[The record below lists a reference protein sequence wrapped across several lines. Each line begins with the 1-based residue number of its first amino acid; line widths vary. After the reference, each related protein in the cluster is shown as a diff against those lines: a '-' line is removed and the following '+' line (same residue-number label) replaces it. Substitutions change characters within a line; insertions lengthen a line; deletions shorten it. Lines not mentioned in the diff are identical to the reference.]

1 MNVLIVITSEI
12 CYLVHII
19 SATACRHCFSSCF
32 KFLYCAFFLR
42 DTLRASFSRGF
53 LILSSKMS
61 GIENSQGSQ
70 HCYFNSLL
78 QCLSINQTLFEEL
91 ERHNINHITHEGI
104 VPFSKK
110 YSRKEFDTVLGKNFQ
125 HESSNREF
133 ILRIHM
139 EQTLHIIIKLSYH

>member
-1 MNVLIVITSEI
+1 MIVITSKI
-12 CYLVHII
+12 YYIFHII
-19 SATACRHCFSSCF
+19 SATACRHCFSSGF
-32 KFLYCAFFLR
+32 KFLYCAFFLCK
-42 DTLRASFSRGF
+42 TLHASFSRGF
-53 LILSSKMS
+53 LILSSTMS

-110 YSRKEFDTVLGKNFQ
+110 YSRKEFDTVLPKNFQ
-125 HESSNREF
+125 HESSTREL
-133 ILRIHM
+133 IMIIHM
-139 EQTLHIIIKLSYH
+139 EQTLDIIIKLS